1 MDYNAAESQA
11 NQLRQQ
17 SQELLTQMQQLAQRL
32 RGEAKDETTG
42 RELAM
47 DLREI
52 AMQMQSRDNA
62 TLMLIQQMAQY
73 IHQLEQDHAT
83 HPQPTARSGAW
94 RQGAG
99 GGGFLGNLMSG
110 IGLGAGFGLA
120 DDVVNDIFNAF

>member
-1 MDYNAAESQA
+1 MDYSLAENQA

-17 SQELLTQMQQLAQRL
+17 SQELLTKMQQLAQRL
-32 RGEAKDETTG
+32 RSEGKDETTG

-47 DLREI
+47 DLREV
-52 AMQMQSRDNA
+52 AMQMQSRDNSM
-62 TLMLIQQMAQY
+62 LMLVQQMAQY
-73 IHQLEQDHAT
+73 IHQLEEDHAT

-99 GGGFLGNLMSG
+99 SGFLGNLMSG
-110 IGLGAGFGLA
+110 IGMGAGFGLA